1 MTRWSLSPRALGF
14 SLLYLVGLA
23 LTTRTGAPG
32 VEDPLS
38 SLPGF
43 YDDRGNRIML
53 LVGSLVLVAAAP
65 FLLWFITG
73 LVSALSRIA
82 EGWEAGLALAGGVVF
97 ATMTAAAAVPLGLVA
112 GEISLRDVSQ
122 PSPELERWL
131 SEIGYVF
138 LLLPAMAGAVVA
150 VLSLS
155 GAIRRADALPGWL
168 AWTGFFVSAVCFAA
182 LPIAIVTDLIWS
194 QLPVAA
200 WILAAAVVVDARA
213 ARAA

>member
-1 MTRWSLSPRALGF
+1 MTRGSLSLRALGF

-32 VEDPLS
+32 AEDPLS

-53 LVGSLVLVAAAP
+53 LAGSLVLVAAAP
-65 FLLWFITG
+65 FLLWFVTG
-73 LVSALSRIA
+73 LASALSRIA

-112 GEISLRDVSQ
+112 GEVLLRDVSQ

-155 GAIRRADALPGWL
+155 SAIRRVDALPGWL

-200 WILAAAVVVDARA
+200 WTLAAAVVVDARS
-213 ARAA
+213 ARAV

>member
-1 MTRWSLSPRALGF
+1 MTRRSLSPRALGF
-14 SLLYLVGLA
+14 SLLYLVGVA
-23 LTTRTGAPG
+23 LTTRTGAPSA
-32 VEDPLS
+32 EDPLS

-65 FLLWFITG
+65 FLLWFVTG
-73 LVSALSRIA
+73 FASALSRLA

-112 GEISLRDVSQ
+112 GEMALRDVSQ

-155 GAIRRADALPGWL
+155 GAIRRAGALPGWL
-168 AWTGFFVSAVCFAA
+168 AWAGFLVAAVCFAA
-182 LPIAIVTDLIWS
+182 LPIAIATDLIWS

-200 WILAAAVVVDARA
+200 WIVAAAVVVDARGA
-213 ARAA
+213 LVS